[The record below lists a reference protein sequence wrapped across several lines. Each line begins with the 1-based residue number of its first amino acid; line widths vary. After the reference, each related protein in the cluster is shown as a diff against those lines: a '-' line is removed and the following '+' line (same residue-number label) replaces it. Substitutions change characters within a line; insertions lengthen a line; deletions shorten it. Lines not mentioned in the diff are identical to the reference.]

1 VVLLPWVIVCEDGD
15 PDKEKSGVVMP
26 QEVNLK
32 DPMRVFQLKLPF
44 VGMYSFVYQNVQSST
59 GSMLMLL

>member
-1 VVLLPWVIVCEDGD
+1 MVLLPWVIVCEDGD

-32 DPMRVFQLKLPF
+32 DPTRVCQLKLPSD
-44 VGMYSFVYQNVQSST
+44 GRYSLV
-59 GSMLMLL
+59 

>member
-1 VVLLPWVIVCEDGD
+1 MVLLPWVIVCEDGD

-32 DPMRVFQLKLPF
+32 DPMRVCQFSP
-44 VGMYSFVYQNVQSST
+44 
-59 GSMLMLL
+59 LLE